1 MSKKVVIVGDG
12 AVGSTYAYTLLL
24 QELAETIV
32 LVDVN
37 KDRTQAD
44 SLDMT
49 HALPFTKISPQR
61 IISGEYSDAADADL
75 VVITAN
81 APAAQLKVGDSR
93 LALLEGNIAMIKS
106 ITMSI
111 MASGFD
117 GIFLIAS
124 NPVDVIS
131 RIVAEIS
138 GFPKERVIG
147 SGTVLDSA
155 RMKSIL
161 AAKFQ
166 NLIGANDVSGYVIA
180 EHGASSFTAWSSAQ
194 VAGVPLSVFAEK
206 EGINE
211 LDFDKIDEEVRQV
224 GLDIFQMKGSTSYG
238 IASALA
244 TITRAIFKN
253 ERTVLPVSSYL
264 KEPVY
269 GVSGLYIGI
278 PTVVSARGA
287 EKVIE
292 LDLTAQE
299 QEKFHLSADLLKQ
312 NFDSISGRL

>member
-1 MSKKVVIVGDG
+1 MSKSKKVVVVGDG

-37 KDRTQAD
+37 ADRTLAD

-49 HALPFTKISPQR
+49 HAQPFTKRSPQQ
-61 IISGEYSDAADADL
+61 ILSGDYSDAADADL

-106 ITMSI
+106 ITTSI

-117 GIFLIAS
+117 GIILIAS

-138 GFPKERVIG
+138 GLPKARVIG

-166 NLIGANDVSGYVIA
+166 IDPNDVSGYVIA

-194 VAGVPLSVFAEK
+194 AAGVPLSIFAER
-206 EGINE
+206 EGFGA
-211 LDFDKIDEEVRQV
+211 LDFDEIDEEIRQS
-224 GLDIFQMKGSTSYG
+224 GLEIFRMKGSTSYG

-264 KEPVY
+264 EDPVC

-278 PTVVSARGA
+278 PTLISAQGA
-287 EKVIE
+287 ERVIAPE
-292 LDLTAQE
+292 LTAKE
-299 QEKFHLSADLLKQ
+299 QEKLRQSAELLKR
-312 NFDSISGRL
+312 NYDSISGKL

>member
-37 KDRTQAD
+37 KDRTLAD

-49 HALPFTKISPQR
+49 HAQPFTKRSPQQ

-106 ITMSI
+106 ITTSI

-138 GFPKERVIG
+138 SFPKERVIG

-161 AAKFQ
+161 ASKFQ
-166 NLIGANDVSGYVIA
+166 IDANDVSGYVIA

-206 EGINE
+206 EGFRD
-211 LDFDKIDEEVRQV
+211 LDVEQIDEEVRQV

-269 GVSGLYIGI
+269 GVSELYIGI
-278 PTVVSARGA
+278 PTVVSAQGA
-287 EKVIE
+287 EKVVA

-299 QEKFHLSADLLKQ
+299 QEKFRQSAEILMQ
-312 NFDSISGRL
+312 NFESISGKL